1 MPTMPSP
8 GRLLR
13 LTLQVYRNQA
23 SSAEERE
30 TFAREYLAKAA
41 ALHAKN
47 GIEMYQQ
54 VSQLPRT
61 LFPRQPMALGVTTNI
76 DVAWHKVFTPI
87 GYRNALEE
95 MNRRNN
101 RGWTVDDHDLTVEFY
116 FRTFAELSKVNS
128 DPEFQALQATE
139 GPYVNLVHT
148 VATLGW
154 VEKHVDGGKVV
165 NLDEDG
171 KSTYPSWTEMNDL
184 STAFPA
190 GPAEGAKYGIAEES
204 KEGL

>member
-1 MPTMPSP
+1 MSSNPSSP

-30 TFAREYLAKAA
+30 KFAREYLAKAA

-54 VSQLPRT
+54 V
-61 LFPRQPMALGVTTNI
+61 
-76 DVAWHKVFTPI
+76 FTPI
-87 GYRNALEE
+87 GYRSVLDE
-95 MNRRNN
+95 MNRRNS
-101 RGWTVDDHDLTVEFY
+101 RGWTIDDHDLTVEFY
-116 FRTFAELSKVNS
+116 FRTFAELTRVNT
-128 DPEFQALQATE
+128 DPEFQTLQASE

-165 NLDEDG
+165 NFDEETG
-171 KSTYPSWTEMNDL
+171 KSTYPSWSEMNDL
-184 STAFPA
+184 STAFPVA
-190 GPAEGAKYGIAEES
+190 ARPAAEGES
-204 KEGL
+204 K